1 VIALADNRPLLDRG
15 NGLGPLVGV
24 VADAPGARRLA
35 EILGQD
41 GLSVIACAERAAG
54 LAAACLDRQPHVV
67 VLCWDRALPD
77 GPAAMRVIASAMP
90 RTRIVVVLREQRR
103 GAIRTA
109 LRAGADGAVV
119 ERQAA
124 LALAVVVRAVWLGQ
138 ASIPRDERVELGD
151 QVLSAREREVLD
163 LVADG
168 LTNTAVADRLCLA
181 ESTVKTH
188 LSSAFSKLGVHSRA
202 EAAALLRDRSYVNG
216 GTT

>member
-1 VIALADNRPLLDRG
+1 MIGLTDTRPELDRG
-15 NGLGPLVGV
+15 NGIGPLVGV
-24 VADAPGARRLA
+24 VADPPGFRRLA
-35 EILGQD
+35 EILGGD
-41 GLSVIACAERAAG
+41 GVSVIGCAERAAS

-77 GPAAMRVIASAMP
+77 GASAMRVLAAAMP
-90 RTRIVVVLREQRR
+90 RTRVVVVLREQRR
-103 GAIRTA
+103 GAIRAA
-109 LRAGADGAVV
+109 LRAGADGAVI

-124 LALAVVVRAVWLGQ
+124 LALGVVVRAVWLGQ
-138 ASIPRDERVELGD
+138 ASIPRDERAELGD

-168 LTNTAVADRLCLA
+168 LTNSAVAGRLCLA
-181 ESTVKTH
+181 ESTIKTH
-188 LSSAFSKLGVHSRA
+188 LSSAFSKLGVHSRV